1 MKPTSKKTR
10 RRTLLLAGPA
20 ALVVAATAAGWP
32 VYVNPVIDVPEKAD
46 AIIVL
51 GGDHDGREEYGLSLA
66 EQGYAPQII
75 FSNPYRSTDA
85 KMNAICGGTYDFEL
99 SCFKPDP
106 STTRGEGQE
115 IRRRAQAQGWTRIIV
130 VTFVP
135 HVSRS
140 RYIISRCWDGEI
152 DVVADRK
159 PLPVWVWAANYVWQT
174 AGYVRAQFQ
183 QC

>member
-1 MKPTSKKTR
+1 MR
-10 RRTLLLAGPA
+10 GLVALAF
-20 ALVVAATAAGWP
+20 ALIAVTAVGWP
-32 VYVNPVIDVPEKAD
+32 VYVTPKIDAPEKAD
-46 AIIVL
+46 AIVVL

-66 EQGYAPQII
+66 EQGFAPQIV
-75 FSNPYRSTDA
+75 FSNPYRASDTTM
-85 KMNAICGGTYDFEL
+85 KSICEGHYDFDV

-115 IRRRAQAQGWTRIIV
+115 IRRRAEAEGWKRVIV

-140 RYIISRCWDGEI
+140 RYIIGKCWDGEI
-152 DVVADRK
+152 RVVADPQ

-174 AGYVRAQFQ
+174 AGYVRAQFES
-183 QC
+183 C